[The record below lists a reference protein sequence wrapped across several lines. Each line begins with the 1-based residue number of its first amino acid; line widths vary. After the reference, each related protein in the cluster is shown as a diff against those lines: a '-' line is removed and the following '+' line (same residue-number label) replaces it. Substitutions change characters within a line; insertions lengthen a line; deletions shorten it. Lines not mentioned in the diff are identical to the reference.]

1 MDAKPVSVTSPGNAW
16 AIAMQVFAFVVP
28 FLSVTERYQPVALES
43 VSPLLAD
50 LWQWVLLVSAV
61 IAFLASLAAQMF
73 GKSKGALL
81 ASLVRVEGVVTFV
94 MSVCFAALWVALSRE
109 YGYGSNPLTQAAI
122 AMLSLGALG
131 RVGQIVWDLVK
142 YRRALRGGQT
152 AVVEA
157 LAQPKES

>member
-28 FLSVTERYQPVALES
+28 FLSVTERYQPAALEAIS
-43 VSPLLAD
+43 VPLAD

-61 IAFLASLAAQMF
+61 IAFLSSLSAQVF

-81 ASLVRVEGVVTFV
+81 ASLVRVEGIATLV
-94 MSVCFAALWVALSRE
+94 MAACFAALWAALSHE

-122 AMLSLGALG
+122 GMLSIGALI
-131 RVGQIVWDLVK
+131 RVGQIVWDLAK

>member
-16 AIAMQVFAFVVP
+16 AIAMQALAFIVP
-28 FLSVTERYQPVALES
+28 FLSVTERYQPVALEAVS
-43 VSPLLAD
+43 VPIAD
-50 LWQWVLLVSAV
+50 IWQWVLLVSAV
-61 IAFLASLAAQMF
+61 IAVVASLAAQVF

-81 ASLVRVEGVVTFV
+81 AALVRVEGIATLV
-94 MSVCFAALWVALSRE
+94 MSVCFAALWAALVRE
-109 YGYGSNPLTQAAI
+109 YGYGSNPLMQAMI
-122 AMLSLGALG
+122 GILSLAALA